1 MKKILITITLLS
13 SVHYLQAQ
21 TFSEWFRQKKTQIKY
36 LIQQIAADEVFL
48 SELKK
53 GYSIAQNGLSFIGD
67 MKKGE
72 FDLHTIYF
80 NSLKAVSAAVAK
92 YSRINDIISYQNAIM
107 ENFKKILQ
115 AKNINPSEMNY
126 LNIVYNNMNSDCNK
140 SLEELIDIVTDDTYA
155 MKDDQRIKRIDA
167 IYGDMK
173 DKYAF
178 TQSFTSEALLLSAER
193 QNATND
199 INESLINNGI
209 K

>member
-1 MKKILITITLLS
+1 
-13 SVHYLQAQ
+13 
-21 TFSEWFRQKKTQIKY
+21 
-36 LIQQIAADEVFL
+36 
-48 SELKK
+48 

-72 FDLHTIYF
+72 FDLHTTYF
-80 NSLKAVSAAVAK
+80 NSLKAVSPTIAK
-92 YSRINDIISYQNAIM
+92 YSRINDIISYQHAIM

-115 AKNINPSEMNY
+115 AKNISQSEINYMNV
-126 LNIVYNNMNSDCNK
+126 VYNNMSSDCNK
-140 SLEELIDIVTDDTYA
+140 SLDELIDVVTDDIYT

-167 IYGDMK
+167 IYCDMK

-193 QNATND
+193 QNATHD
-199 INESLINNGI
+199 INESLINKGI

>member
-13 SVHYLQAQ
+13 SVHFLQAQ

-48 SELKK
+48 NELKK

-72 FDLHTIYF
+72 FDLHTTYF
-80 NSLKAVSAAVAK
+80 NSLKAVSPTIAK
-92 YSRINDIISYQNAIM
+92 YSRINDIISYQHAIM

-115 AKNINPSEMNY
+115 AKNISQSEINYMNV
-126 LNIVYNNMNSDCNK
+126 VYNNMSSDCNK
-140 SLEELIDIVTDDTYA
+140 SLDELIDVVTDDIYT

-167 IYGDMK
+167 IYCDMK

-193 QNATND
+193 QNATHD
-199 INESLINNGI
+199 INESLINKGI